1 MTVGFTAPPR
11 FLWPKEFPP
20 LSPEQQVISD
30 DWMRHW
36 HEVSPRRYGAIEHF
50 NHTYPVQYAPAA
62 AGCRTL
68 EIGSGLGEHLEYEP
82 LDRQE
87 YHCVELRHNMAEAIT
102 ERFPGVILTVADCQT
117 ELPYPDSHFDRV
129 IALHVLEHLPNLP
142 RAIDECHR
150 VLKPGGKFVV
160 VIPCDPGL
168 VYGLARKISSE
179 RMFRKRYSMSFDWL
193 IDREHINSP
202 GEITGQLGREFSPV
216 HRRFWPLAVP
226 ITSLNLCMGMIL
238 VKTGSMRSRD

>member
-1 MTVGFTAPPR
+1 MAAGFTSPPR

-36 HEVSPRRYGAIEHF
+36 HEVSPRRYGAMVHF

-68 EIGSGLGEHLEYEP
+68 EIGAGLGEHLEYEP

-129 IALHVLEHLPNLP
+129 IALHVL
-142 RAIDECHR
+142 
-150 VLKPGGKFVV
+150 
-160 VIPCDPGL
+160 
-168 VYGLARKISSE
+168 YGLARKISSE